1 MNYMSESDMRNY
13 ISELKQ
19 LSITEEMV
27 NETNNKSLKKMYS
40 DLKMKSK
47 PNLGKT
53 FISVVNTFKYMRE
66 GKLECKKCN
75 FKATNM
81 RSMES
86 HKKSKIHIAREN
98 GDEII
103 KCGGCG
109 KEFGR
114 QDINDH
120 YLNSHKCAS
129 KSSKVKKQQTIL
141 LEERR
146 VKQELITWNLLTKK
160 IKEEGAKKLSPNEK
174 CWYNNNFYK
183 FMGKGNKIATI
194 IKDGIRVKT
203 KITVRFD

>member
-1 MNYMSESDMRNY
+1 MYKGDMRNY
-13 ISELKQ
+13 ISELKK

-27 NETNNKSLKKMYS
+27 NETNNKILKKMYN

-47 PNLGKT
+47 PNLGKS
-53 FISVVNTFKYMRE
+53 FISIVNTFKHLRE
-66 GKLECKKCN
+66 GRLECNKCN
-75 FKATNM
+75 FKAINM
-81 RSMES
+81 RSMDA

-109 KEFGR
+109 KEFGK
-114 QDINDH
+114 QDINEH

-129 KSSKVKKQQTIL
+129 KSSKVKKQQTLL
-141 LEERR
+141 LEEVR
-146 VKQELITWNLLTKK
+146 VKQELITWNQLTKK
-160 IKEEGAKKLSPNEK
+160 IKEQGAKKLSPTEK
-174 CWYNNNFYK
+174 CWYNNKYYK
-183 FMGKGNKIATI
+183 FMGGSHTK

>member
-1 MNYMSESDMRNY
+1 MNYMSKGDMRNY

-27 NETNNKSLKKMYS
+27 NGTNNKLLKKMYS

-53 FISVVNTFKYMRE
+53 FISVVNTFKHMRE
-66 GKLECKKCN
+66 GRLECNKCN
-75 FKATNM
+75 FKAINM

-109 KEFGR
+109 KEFGK
-114 QDINDH
+114 QDINEH

-129 KSSKVKKQQTIL
+129 KSSKVKKQQTLL

-146 VKQELITWNLLTKK
+146 VEQELITWNQLVKK
-160 IKEEGAKKLSPNEK
+160 IKEQGAKKLSPTEK
-174 CWYNNNFYK
+174 CWYNNKYYK
-183 FMGKGNKIATI
+183 FMGGSNKIATK